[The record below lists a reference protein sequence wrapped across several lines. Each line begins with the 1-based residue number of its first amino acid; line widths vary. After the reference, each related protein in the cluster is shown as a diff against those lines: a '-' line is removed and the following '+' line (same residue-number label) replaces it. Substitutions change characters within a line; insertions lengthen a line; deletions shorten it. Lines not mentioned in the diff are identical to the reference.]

1 MEILNIF
8 NEIADS
14 NLAYYLLVVI
24 LIIVVIAMVYLI
36 FTQNKEIKAAQ
47 KKNAET
53 DVLEEANIDPVEEIA
68 AETYELPREAEE
80 NIDRTAKIPIH
91 DSVLQMVDDE
101 QVSNEIPYQ
110 YDDIHPFEEHIE
122 EENELADIQQEEP
135 KEEKEKEPIIT
146 IDLSKEQD
154 NHQGEIVE
162 PLEEKTIE
170 KVEEVEEVE
179 ITPEKKEEL
188 LDATMTNIPRVP
200 LLEETMTSIP
210 PIMDYLDNTQDLID
224 LTKELELAPKEKT
237 IELTPF
243 EEEQEQ
249 NAIISYDE
257 LFDNDNKIQYN
268 EEEVKDD
275 VTIKKVDL
283 EETKP
288 EPKDNYEHEE
298 NFLARLKSI
307 QGRN

>member
-146 IDLSKEQD
+146 IDLSKEHD
-154 NHQGEIVE
+154 NHQEEIVD
-162 PLEEKTIE
+162 PVEEKTIE

>member
-68 AETYELPREAEE
+68 AETYELPREAED

-162 PLEEKTIE
+162 PVEEKTIE

>member
-68 AETYELPREAEE
+68 AETYELPREAED

-101 QVSNEIPYQ
+101 QVSNENPYQ

-162 PLEEKTIE
+162 PVKEKTIE